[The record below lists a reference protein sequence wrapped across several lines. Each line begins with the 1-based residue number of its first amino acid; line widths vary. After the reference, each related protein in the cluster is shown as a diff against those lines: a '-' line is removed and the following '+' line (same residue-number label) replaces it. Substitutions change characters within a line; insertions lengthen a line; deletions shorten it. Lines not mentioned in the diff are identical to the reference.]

1 MAKLMK
7 MLVLFDLPTGNKTER
22 KSYAK
27 FRKFLLDE
35 GFSMVQFSVYA
46 KTCLGVPGAQAL
58 EERLR
63 SNLPLAGSVTCIV
76 LTEKMYAS
84 RKILVQTTP
93 ARKEEEDLGEQLTL
107 VF

>member
-1 MAKLMK
+1 MK
-7 MLVLFDLPTGNKTER
+7 MLVLFDLPTGSKAEK

-46 KTCLGVPGAQAL
+46 KTCLGMPGARAL

-76 LTEKMYAS
+76 LTEKMYAA
-84 RKILVQTTP
+84 RKVLVQTSP
-93 ARKEEEDLGEQLTL
+93 AKKSEEDLGEQLTL